1 MIAAQQSDAASAA
14 RHAAIKKAFITS
26 CRDEV
31 EAPKPGNVHVFSE
44 GHGMTVEQFLR
55 SADAAAAPLCAPGA
69 AVGAR
74 ILGAVEATFARVG
87 LNTNL
92 GIILLCAPLAAAAEF
107 SRTAVAP
114 CDAASDITVTREDAL
129 AAALEATLVKL
140 SRDDAQSAFAAIV
153 IASPGGLG
161 AASRHDVRAPAQTT
175 LLDAM
180 REAAPRDAIARQYA
194 NGFADVFGLGLRA
207 LAAARGKGWGAP
219 WLAVAVYLDFLA
231 EFPDSHIA
239 RKYGIEAAEAVRD
252 EAAPLRDAF
261 AVSVDPA
268 NFRQNLLAFDRSLK
282 VAGRNPGTSADLTVA
297 TLFANRLINLDYA
310 RQ

>member
-1 MIAAQQSDAASAA
+1 MIATQQSDAVAAS
-14 RHAAIKKAFITS
+14 RNAAIEEAFIKS

-31 EAPKPGNVHVFSE
+31 EAPKPGNVHVFSD
-44 GHGMTVEQFLR
+44 GHGMTVAQFLR
-55 SADAAAAPLCAPGA
+55 SAEVAAAPLCAPGA
-69 AVGAR
+69 SVGAR
-74 ILGAVEATFARVG
+74 ILGAVEATFASVG

-92 GIILLCAPLAAAAEF
+92 GIILLCAPLAAAAA
-107 SRTAVAP
+107 SSGPAAAP
-114 CDAASDITVTREDAL
+114 DDAAMTREGRAGAL
-129 AAALEATLVKL
+129 ATALGATLAGL

-161 AASRHDVRAPAQTT
+161 AAARHDVRAPAQTT

-194 NGFADVFGLGLRA
+194 SGFADVFGLGLRA

-219 WLAVAVYLDFLA
+219 WLAVAAYLDFLA

-252 EAAPLRDAF
+252 DAAPLRDGF
-261 AVSVDPA
+261 AVCDDPA
-268 NFRQNLLAFDRSLK
+268 DFRQNLLAFDRRLK
-282 VAGRNPGTSADLTVA
+282 AAGRNPGTSADLTVA
-297 TLFANRLINLDYA
+297 TLFADRLIDLDCG